1 MLKKILDLYFEKRIL
16 KQQDDEKFKKFIK
29 LVNKLYRIK

>member
-1 MLKKILDLYFEKRIL
+1 MLKKILDLYFEKYIL
-16 KQQDDEKFKKFIK
+16 KQQDYEKFKKFIK